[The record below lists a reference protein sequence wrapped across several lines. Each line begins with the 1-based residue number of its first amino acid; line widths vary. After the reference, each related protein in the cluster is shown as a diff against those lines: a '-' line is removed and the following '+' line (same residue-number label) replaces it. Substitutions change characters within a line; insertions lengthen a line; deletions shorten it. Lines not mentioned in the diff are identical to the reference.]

1 MRELTRQDLS
11 DIQYG
16 AAILGAGG
24 GGDLEEG
31 FDLIETA
38 LTAGK
43 SFRLLSLD
51 EVPDEAL
58 ICTPYL
64 LGAISGLSA
73 EEEHQ
78 YAGLERS
85 TTHPILL
92 AYEAFQQH
100 LGQAFYAT
108 TACELGG
115 SNTAAAFF
123 PAVMNDH
130 FILDADPAGR
140 AVPEIT
146 HSTYY
151 FAGLPAS
158 PIMAANEFGETFLL
172 KHVVDDQR
180 AETLV
185 RALCQ
190 VSRHSIAA
198 IDHALPMRMLRQALI
213 PGTISKALNLG
224 RTWRLACA
232 QGEDVGQ
239 VVAEAGGGMIGF
251 NGTVSAVE
259 YNTLDGF
266 TLGSIAITGTADYS
280 GQHFKISVK
289 NENMV
294 GWLNDAVAV
303 TIPDLICL
311 LDRDSGQPVTN
322 PHAFVGQHV
331 AVVLLPA
338 PTEFQTEKALA
349 VFGPS
354 YAGVAGEYQAVMS
367 TDTPVPDEKK
377 PAQH

>member
-31 FDLIETA
+31 FDLIDTA
-38 LTAGK
+38 LAAGK

-51 EVPDEAL
+51 EVPDDAL
-58 ICTPYL
+58 ICTPYM
-64 LGAISGLSA
+64 LGAISSLSD
-73 EEEHQ
+73 EEERL
-78 YAGLERS
+78 YEGLERS
-85 TTHPILL
+85 DTNPILL
-92 AYEAFQQH
+92 AYEAFQKH
-100 LGQAFYAT
+100 LGKEFYAT

-123 PAVMNDH
+123 PAAMNDH

-172 KHVVDDQR
+172 DNVVDDQR

-198 IDHALPMRMLRQALI
+198 IDHALDMKVLRDVLI
-213 PGTISKALNLG
+213 PGTISKAMEMG
-224 RTWRLACA
+224 RTWRLALDK
-232 QGEDVGQ
+232 GEN
-239 VVAEAGGGMIGF
+239 VAEAVATVGGGLVGF
-251 NGTVSAVE
+251 TGEVSAIEFSTVE
-259 YNTLDGF
+259 GF
-266 TLGSIAITGTADYS
+266 TLGSIEIAGTAEFA
-280 GQHFKISVK
+280 GKQFKIMVK
-289 NENMV
+289 NENLV
-294 GWLNDAVAV
+294 GWMDGEVAV
-303 TIPDLICL
+303 TIPDLVCL
-311 LDRDSGQPVTN
+311 LDTDSGQPVTN
-322 PHAFVGQHV
+322 PHAFVGQNV

-338 PTEFQTEKALA
+338 PVEFQTEKALS

-354 YAGVAGEYQAVMS
+354 YAGVEGEYKAIAPS
-367 TDTPVPDEKK
+367 T
-377 PAQH
+377 